1 MIKKVLLG
9 ILLSFLVFLPFFLFH
24 TPTQNMTLDWIFN
37 ATEPVGVPFDVS
49 KKGSISQMYITSK
62 YRSADRVFLLRFSS
76 GFSVEEH
83 KKLVNLH
90 ETISV
95 KFKLFKFVNGRY
107 VLVDEKNVTFDK
119 ISSSYNQIY
128 FKTLKK
134 GRYKAVLENLQDFPE
149 FKDKEVLFVF
159 DSPSI

>member
-1 MIKKVLLG
+1 M
-9 ILLSFLVFLPFFLFH
+9 
-24 TPTQNMTLDWIFN
+24 
-37 ATEPVGVPFDVS
+37 
-49 KKGSISQMYITSK
+49 
-62 YRSADRVFLLRFSS
+62 
-76 GFSVEEH
+76 EEH

-119 ISSSYNQIY
+119 ISSSYNRIY

-149 FKDKEVLFVF
+149 FKDKDVLFVF